1 MEKQEAKELIKVLG
15 NLEKAISAQ
24 TKEMSQIGRK
34 LDTLND
40 SITRLNDKIGTYIQL
55 QQHQEL

>member
-15 NLEKAISAQ
+15 YLEKAISAQ

-40 SITRLNDKIGTYIQL
+40 NITKKS
-55 QQHQEL
+55 QESPLPLGVG